1 MVKMTNRRIKLGIDW
16 ILKKGETVD
25 GVANTFKISTRR
37 IEQLVKFFKEK
48 GEYPVL
54 NPRRRPK
61 EYLTEE
67 QKKIIKQAYSESYF
81 GARML
86 RHHIIKRHKQNI
98 PQNKIHEYLLEIGFA
113 KPDPKK
119 QKKRK
124 RGRYER
130 DYSLSL
136 LHADYMETEGIHV
149 IAYEDDASRKILSI
163 GEFNNATTDNA
174 LDVLKIAEQEAKEVN
189 GSIEAI
195 NTDRGSQF
203 YPNKKDKNGEADS
216 VFRDYLE
223 SKGIIHIPSRRNNP
237 QTNGKIERWFQEYLR
252 HRHKFNSANEFKDW
266 YNDRIHG
273 SLELEWGE
281 TPNEAFVRK
290 MQPESILGRYF
301 KAFGW

>member
-1 MVKMTNRRIKLGIDW
+1 
-16 ILKKGETVD
+16 
-25 GVANTFKISTRR
+25 
-37 IEQLVKFFKEK
+37 
-48 GEYPVL
+48 
-54 NPRRRPK
+54 PK
-61 EYLTEE
+61 VPLTED

-86 RHHIIKRHKQNI
+86 RYHIIKKYKQKI
-98 PQNKIHEYLLEIGFA
+98 HQNKIHEYLLEMGLA

-124 RGRYER
+124 RCRYQR
-130 DYSLSL
+130 DHSLSL
-136 LHADYMETEGIHV
+136 LHADYMENKGIHI
-149 IAYEDDASRKILSI
+149 IAFEDDASRKILSI

-174 LDVLKIAEQEAKEVN
+174 LKVLKIAENEVMEVN

-216 VFRDYLE
+216 VFRDYLQ
-223 SKGIIHIPSRRNNP
+223 SKRIIHIPSRRNNP

-252 HRHKFNSANEFKDW
+252 HRNKFNSANEFKDW

-301 KAFGW
+301 SVFGW